1 MSDVTGDLLETFA
14 RIAAQADAG
23 EPVDV
28 AEELRSL
35 PVVLRAALA
44 VAVLAA
50 ADRPFSGVTVATAG
64 GFSRGTAYRNNR
76 GALHTVT
83 AAVPHVVD
91 AMLARA
97 REGATSASL
106 GATVQQ
112 RDDTIADLRAALRET
127 AQERDVAIAYARD
140 LHEQLAP
147 EFRAIL
153 ADKTAKVRRLR
164 AIDDTAGGVN
174 PA

>member
-50 ADRPFSGVTVATAG
+50 ADRPISGVTVATAG

-76 GALHTVT
+76 GPSTPSPLPSPMSSTQCSPGHGRAPPARPSVPPFSSVT
-83 AAVPHVVD
+83 TPSPIS
-91 AMLARA
+91 
-97 REGATSASL
+97 G
-106 GATVQQ
+106 
-112 RDDTIADLRAALRET
+112 
-127 AQERDVAIAYARD
+127 
-140 LHEQLAP
+140 
-147 EFRAIL
+147 
-153 ADKTAKVRRLR
+153 RRCEKPPR
-164 AIDDTAGGVN
+164 NGM
-174 PA
+174 